1 MRFHRC
7 ISCHVL
13 GTLSSKYTC
22 ETARKETW
30 KKFFRTLPLRDFLH
44 MSPDARQNEET
55 TFRVG
60 EIIFI
65 LLMDQGLMFRI
76 CQ

>member
-1 MRFHRC
+1 MSWAHYQANIRVKLVGKKHGRN
-7 ISCHVL
+7 
-13 GTLSSKYTC
+13 SSEHC
-22 ETARKETW
+22 LW
-30 KKFFRTLPLRDFLH
+30 RDFLH

-60 EIIFI
+60 EIIFR